1 MSNNDTA
8 RLQRA
13 TGAKM
18 KMITFINTFHN
29 SSARKRLNDGDIAS
43 NREVLAMQRKLC
55 GVAGCQCGGNGG
67 VRGGE
72 WRLDPWEPNGDCIV
86 TRAN

>member
-1 MSNNDTA
+1 
-8 RLQRA
+8 
-13 TGAKM
+13 M
-18 KMITFINTFHN
+18 KMITFITTFHN
-29 SSARKRLNDGDIAS
+29 TSARKRLNDGDIAN

-55 GVAGCQCGGNGG
+55 GVAGCQCGGIGG

-72 WRLDPWEPNGDCIV
+72 WRLDPWDPNGDCIV